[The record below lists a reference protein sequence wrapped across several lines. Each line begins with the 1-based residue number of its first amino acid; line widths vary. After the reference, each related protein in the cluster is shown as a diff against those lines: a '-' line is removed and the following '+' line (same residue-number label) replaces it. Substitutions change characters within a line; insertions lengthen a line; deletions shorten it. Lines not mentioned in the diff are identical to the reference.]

1 VQASIL
7 ITFIVPPHS
16 RLVTAAACN
25 AQHGIKILAG
35 KTSYPEALRSL
46 EQTARRAA
54 IVSIAISAALSSVK
68 ITVGVAAHSVALVS
82 DGFESAADILMSG
95 LVLFG
100 LWVAAKPADD
110 DHPYGHGRFEILTGL
125 AIGAVLAMAGAGIS
139 WRAISERNDQHT
151 PALFA
156 LWPLLGAALLKGI
169 LWTTK
174 MRIGKKSGSVA
185 LSADALNDAV
195 DMCSG
200 IVALIAVGLA
210 IHFPNLRSADHWGGF
225 AVGLFVIFF
234 GLRVVRETALQLM
247 DTMPEGAQMD
257 EIRSVA
263 LRVPGALAI
272 EKCFAR
278 KTGLRYHVDLH
289 LEVDPELTVR
299 DSHDIATAVR
309 IAVKDS
315 VNWVEDVLV
324 HVEPHRP

>member
-1 VQASIL
+1 V
-7 ITFIVPPHS
+7 
-16 RLVTAAACN
+16 
-25 AQHGIKILAG
+25 
-35 KTSYPEALRSL
+35 RSF
-46 EQTARRAA
+46 EKTARRAA
-54 IVSIAISAALSSVK
+54 IASIAISVALSSVK
-68 ITVGVAAHSVALVS
+68 IVVGLAAHSVALVS

-125 AIGAVLAMAGAGIS
+125 AIGAVLAIAGAGIS
-139 WRAISERNDQHT
+139 WRALAERNDQHT
-151 PALFA
+151 PAGFA
-156 LWPLLGAALLKGI
+156 VWPLIGAIVLKAI

-174 MRIGKKSGSVA
+174 MRIGKRSGSMA
-185 LSADALNDAV
+185 LSADAWNDAV

-210 IHFPNLRSADHWGGF
+210 IFLPGMTAADHWGGF

-234 GLRVVRETALQLM
+234 GLSVVRETALQLM
-247 DTMPEGAQMD
+247 DTMPEGKQMD
-257 EIRSVA
+257 EIRTVA
-263 LRVPGALAI
+263 MRVPGTLGI

-299 DSHDIATAVR
+299 ASHDIATAVR
-309 IAVKDS
+309 IAIKNDVD
-315 VNWVEDVLV
+315 WVEDVLV
-324 HVEPHRP
+324 HVEPHVHPHTGVTIKQ

>member
-1 VQASIL
+1 MA
-7 ITFIVPPHS
+7 
-16 RLVTAAACN
+16 
-25 AQHGIKILAG
+25 
-35 KTSYPEALRSL
+35 
-46 EQTARRAA
+46 
-54 IVSIAISAALSSVK
+54 SIAISVTLSSIK
-68 ITVGVAAHSVALVS
+68 IAVGLAAHSVALVS

-125 AIGAVLAMAGAGIS
+125 AIGAVLATAGAGIS
-139 WRAISERNDQHT
+139 WRAIAERNDQHT
-151 PALFA
+151 PAAYA
-156 LWPLLGAALLKGI
+156 LWPLLGAVVLKAV
-169 LWTTK
+169 LWTAK

-185 LSADALNDAV
+185 LSADAWNDAV

-200 IVALIAVGLA
+200 MVALVAVGLA
-210 IHFPNLRSADHWGGF
+210 VFIPGMHAADHWGGF

-247 DTMPEGAQMD
+247 DTMPEGRRMD
-257 EIRSVA
+257 EIRAVA
-263 LRVPGALAI
+263 LRVPGALGI

-289 LEVDPELTVR
+289 LEVDPNLTVR

-309 IAVKDS
+309 TALRKD
-315 VNWVEDVLV
+315 VDWVEDVLV
-324 HVEPHRP
+324 HVEPHSSRR

>member
-1 VQASIL
+1 M
-7 ITFIVPPHS
+7 
-16 RLVTAAACN
+16 
-25 AQHGIKILAG
+25 
-35 KTSYPEALRSL
+35 
-46 EQTARRAA
+46 
-54 IVSIAISAALSSVK
+54 VSIAVSTALSSIK
-68 ITVGVAAHSVALVS
+68 IAVGVSAQSVALVS

-125 AIGAVLAMAGAGIS
+125 AIGAVLATAGVGIS
-139 WRAISERNDQHT
+139 WRALIERNDQHT
-151 PALFA
+151 PASYA
-156 LWPLLGAALLKGI
+156 LWPLIGAAILKGI

-200 IVALIAVGLA
+200 LVALVAVALA
-210 IHFPNLRSADHWGGF
+210 IHFPGMQSADHWGGF

-247 DTMPEGAQMD
+247 DTMPEGKQMD
-257 EIRSVA
+257 EIRAVA
-263 LRVPGALAI
+263 MKVPGTLGI

-299 DSHDIATAVR
+299 ASHDIATAVR
-309 IAVKDS
+309 IAIKNDVA
-315 VNWVEDVLV
+315 WVEDVLV
-324 HVEPHRP
+324 HVEPHGMH

>member
-1 VQASIL
+1 M
-7 ITFIVPPHS
+7 
-16 RLVTAAACN
+16 
-25 AQHGIKILAG
+25 
-35 KTSYPEALRSL
+35 
-46 EQTARRAA
+46 
-54 IVSIAISAALSSVK
+54 VSIAISVTLSSIK
-68 ITVGVAAHSVALVS
+68 ISVGLAAHSVALVS

-125 AIGAVLAMAGAGIS
+125 EIGAVLATAGAGIC
-139 WRAISERNDQHT
+139 WRALAERNDQHT
-151 PALFA
+151 PSEFA
-156 LWPLLGAALLKGI
+156 LWPLVGAIALKAV
-169 LWTTK
+169 LWISK
-174 MRIGKKSGSVA
+174 MRIAKRSGSIA

-195 DMCSG
+195 DMASG

-210 IHFPNLRSADHWGGF
+210 VFIPGMRAADHWGGF

-247 DTMPEGAQMD
+247 DTMPEGKQMD
-257 EIRSVA
+257 QIREVA
-263 LRVPGALAI
+263 MRVPGTLGI

-299 DSHDIATAVR
+299 ASHDIATAVR
-309 IAVKDS
+309 IAIKSDLD
-315 VNWVEDVLV
+315 WVEDVLV
-324 HVEPHRP
+324 HVEPHANVTIKQ

>member
-1 VQASIL
+1 M
-7 ITFIVPPHS
+7 
-16 RLVTAAACN
+16 
-25 AQHGIKILAG
+25 
-35 KTSYPEALRSL
+35 
-46 EQTARRAA
+46 
-54 IVSIAISAALSSVK
+54 VSIAISVILSSIK
-68 ITVGVAAHSVALVS
+68 ITVGLAAQSVALIS

-100 LWVAAKPADD
+100 LWVAAKPADA

-125 AIGAVLAMAGAGIS
+125 AIGAILAFAGAGIS
-139 WRAISERNDQHT
+139 WRAIAERNDQHT
-151 PALFA
+151 PAVFA
-156 LWPLLGAALLKGI
+156 IWPLLGAAILKAI

-200 IVALIAVGLA
+200 LVALIAVAIA
-210 IHFPNLRSADHWGGF
+210 IHYPGANAADHWGGF

-247 DTMPEGAQMD
+247 DTMPEGKQMD
-257 EIRSVA
+257 AIREVA
-263 LRVPGALAI
+263 MRVPGTLGI

-289 LEVDPELTVR
+289 LEVDPDLTVR
-299 DSHDIATAVR
+299 ASHDIATAVR
-309 IAVKDS
+309 VAIKSDLD
-315 VNWVEDVLV
+315 WVEDVLV
-324 HVEPHRP
+324 HVEPHANVVGH

>member
-1 VQASIL
+1 M
-7 ITFIVPPHS
+7 
-16 RLVTAAACN
+16 
-25 AQHGIKILAG
+25 
-35 KTSYPEALRSL
+35 RSL

-54 IVSIAISAALSSVK
+54 IVSIAISAALSSIK
-68 ITVGVAAHSVALVS
+68 IAVGVAAHSVALVS

-125 AIGAVLAMAGAGIS
+125 AIGAVLAIAGAGIS

-156 LWPLLGAALLKGI
+156 LWPLLGATLLKGI

-200 IVALIAVGLA
+200 IIALIAVGLA
-210 IHFPNLRSADHWGGF
+210 VHFPNLRSADHWGGF

-263 LRVPGALAI
+263 LRVPGALGI

-315 VNWVEDVLV
+315 LNWVEDVLV
-324 HVEPHRP
+324 HVEPHGP

>member
-1 VQASIL
+1 MA
-7 ITFIVPPHS
+7 
-16 RLVTAAACN
+16 
-25 AQHGIKILAG
+25 
-35 KTSYPEALRSL
+35 
-46 EQTARRAA
+46 
-54 IVSIAISAALSSVK
+54 SIAISAALSFVK
-68 ITVGVAAHSVALVS
+68 IVVGLAAHSVALVS

-125 AIGAVLAMAGAGIS
+125 AIGGVLTAAGAGIS
-139 WRAISERNDQHT
+139 WRALLERNDPHA
-151 PALFA
+151 PAAFA
-156 LWPLLGAALLKGI
+156 LWPLLGAIVLKAI

-174 MRIGKKSGSVA
+174 MRIAKRSGSA
-185 LSADALNDAV
+185 SLSADAWNDAL

-210 IHFPNLRSADHWGGF
+210 VFLPGMTAADHWGGF

-247 DTMPEGAQMD
+247 DTMPEGKRMD
-257 EIRSVA
+257 EIRQVA

-299 DSHDIATAVR
+299 SSHDIATAVR
-309 IAVKDS
+309 IALRKD
-315 VNWVEDVLV
+315 VDWVEDVLV
-324 HVEPHRP
+324 HVEPHAPSFEKATIKH

>member
-1 VQASIL
+1 MA
-7 ITFIVPPHS
+7 
-16 RLVTAAACN
+16 
-25 AQHGIKILAG
+25 
-35 KTSYPEALRSL
+35 
-46 EQTARRAA
+46 
-54 IVSIAISAALSSVK
+54 SIAISVTLSSVK
-68 ITVGVAAHSVALVS
+68 IVVGLAAHSVALVS

-125 AIGAVLAMAGAGIS
+125 AIGAVLATAGAGIS
-139 WRAISERNDQHT
+139 WRAIAERNDQHT
-151 PALFA
+151 PEAYA
-156 LWPLLGAALLKGI
+156 LWPLIGAVVLKAV

-185 LSADALNDAV
+185 LSADAWNDAV

-210 IHFPNLRSADHWGGF
+210 VFIPNMTAADHWGGF

-247 DTMPEGAQMD
+247 DTMPEGRRMD
-257 EIRSVA
+257 EIRAVA
-263 LRVPGALAI
+263 LRVPGALGI

-289 LEVDPELTVR
+289 LEVDPDLTVR
-299 DSHDIATAVR
+299 ASHDIATAVR
-309 IAVKDS
+309 TALRKD
-315 VNWVEDVLV
+315 VDWVEDVLV
-324 HVEPHRP
+324 HVEPHGF